1 MSSDVS
7 NYAATIDNSRMSNA
21 AARGA
26 ISTLV
31 IAVSSLSDQSRVM
44 PLLDLIGE
52 FTAKASQAGL

>member
-1 MSSDVS
+1 MSDVS
-7 NYAATIDNSRMSNA
+7 NYTLTIDTTRMSNA

-26 ISTLV
+26 ISTLI

-52 FTAKASQAGL
+52 FAAKASQAGL